1 MREETVAQQVA
12 LEEARLNIL
21 GMRNNVGACQ
31 DQTGRLIR
39 YGLMNESARQNEEIK
54 SSDRILIVP
63 TWCYREHI
71 GWGWLGAFGAI
82 ETKKS
87 DWKFSQADKRAVAQQ
102 AFHTIVRGYGG
113 FAGFATGPEDVARIC
128 GR

>member
-1 MREETVAQQVA
+1 MKEAAVAQRVA
-12 LEEARLNIL
+12 LEEARLNCF

-39 YGLMNESARQNEEIK
+39 YGLCNESAKQNREIK

-63 TWCYREHI
+63 TWCYRDGI

-82 ETKKS
+82 ETKAS
-87 DWKFSQADKRAVAQQ
+87 DWKFDQSDERAVAQSR
-102 AFHTIVRGYGG
+102 FHDIVRGYGG
-113 FAGFATGPEDVARIC
+113 YAGFATGPDDVARIV
-128 GR
+128 

>member
-1 MREETVAQQVA
+1 MNESTVAQQVM
-12 LEEARLNIL
+12 LEEARLGLL

-39 YGLMNESARQNEEIK
+39 YGLMNESAKINAKIK

-63 TWCYREHI
+63 TWCYREGL

-82 ETKKS
+82 ETKKTG
-87 DWKFSQADKRAVAQQ
+87 WKFSHADERAVAQQ
-102 AFHTIVRGYGG
+102 AFHDIVRGYGG
-113 FAGFATGPEDVARIC
+113 FAGFATGPADVARIV
-128 GR
+128 GK